1 MQSSYSFTV
10 IATDEA
16 GNSSEQVVTLAVNDV
31 TESGPTITSGPTA
44 TPIDENSGINQVIY
58 NAQAGEIV
66 TWSLAP
72 GADSALSINTST
84 GAVTL
89 NIDPDHEVQ
98 PSYAFTVVATNPAT
112 LISSQQA
119 VTLEINDLDEI
130 APTITS
136 GPMADPIDEDSGDNQ
151 LVYTATSTDTDDIST
166 GSTAYSILPGAD
178 AAAFTIDATSGEVRL
193 IDNPDFELQSSFTF
207 TVEATDAAGNSSQ
220 QEVTLNINDLDEGQP
235 NVVSVELTDAMGAVD
250 GVLNAGDTVTV
261 TVTLDRP
268 VTIDDTDGTPQITL
282 AIGPAMAVADFV
294 SAGSPSEL
302 LFEYVIQD
310 GDNDGNGISV
320 PSNAIVD
327 NGAEITDAM
336 GNFADLDHA
345 AVANNS
351 AFIVDTDAP
360 TLDSSDPEDDDIGV
374 AIGADIE
381 LTFSEDVTAASG
393 NITISDGT
401 DTRVIDVTDTTQV
414 TVVGA
419 VVTINPTADLDPGT
433 TYNVQINADA
443 FVDSAGNGFVGI
455 DNATDLNFDTEIA
468 VGPTATDSTTVDFG
482 LPEGDL
488 ASSNGRQFGV
498 ASSDDINILFGSNVG
513 SNSTLSGI
521 QAFSGADDLGSDS
534 RITLV
539 GDSVD
544 NIAEVEGAWETNANT
559 AALFEGSSFDR
570 TTEVD
575 NGSFGLSENSSEIE
589 LFGNQ
594 NADLDQHNL
603 TDLPIGLL
611 TSQGLV

>member
-1 MQSSYSFTV
+1 M
-10 IATDEA
+10 
-16 GNSSEQVVTLAVNDV
+16 
-31 TESGPTITSGPTA
+31 
-44 TPIDENSGINQVIY
+44 
-58 NAQAGEIV
+58 
-66 TWSLAP
+66 
-72 GADSALSINTST
+72 
-84 GAVTL
+84 
-89 NIDPDHEVQ
+89 
-98 PSYAFTVVATNPAT
+98 
-112 LISSQQA
+112 
-119 VTLEINDLDEI
+119 
-130 APTITS
+130 
-136 GPMADPIDEDSGDNQ
+136 
-151 LVYTATSTDTDDIST
+151 YTATSTDTDDIST

-294 SAGSPSEL
+294 SGGGPNEL

-360 TLDSSDPEDDDIGV
+360 TLDSSDPEDDDVGV

-414 TVVGA
+414 TVDGA
-419 VVTINPTADLDPGT
+419 VVTIDPTADLDPGT

-455 DNATDLNFDTEIA
+455 DNETDLNFDTEIA

-488 ASSNGRQFGV
+488 ASSSGRQFGV
-498 ASSDDINILFGSNVG
+498 ASSNDINILFGSD
-513 SNSTLSGI
+513 STLSGA